1 MRSLREEDGP
11 ALLEAIAT
19 GQHHRCLLVWIPLMR
34 GAEQPDLVAR
44 WRQLA
49 ESEPDPRLRADYG
62 GLARIFAELADR
74 SQVWNQGLEGYN
86 VQTSQVVQE
95 WIRQGEAKGEA
106 RGEAKGRAEGVQLL
120 QAKLL
125 QLLRTRFSGE
135 PAGEVVQAVQA
146 QQDLEVLG
154 RWFDLAMTASS
165 LEQAQAG
172 ILAS

>member
-1 MRSLREEDGP
+1 
-11 ALLEAIAT
+11 
-19 GQHHRCLLVWIPLMR
+19 
-34 GAEQPDLVAR
+34 
-44 WRQLA
+44 
-49 ESEPDPRLRADYG
+49 LRADYG

-86 VQTSQVVQE
+86 VETSQVVQE
-95 WIRQGEAKGEA
+95 WMRQGEVKGRAEGEA
-106 RGEAKGRAEGVQLL
+106 RGEAKGRAEGMAEGRQLL

-125 QLLRTRFSGE
+125 KLLRTRFAAE

-154 RWFDLAMTASS
+154 RWFDLGLTANS